1 MAITWRFTG
10 TAANAIDGAGGIGG
24 GIVPTLGGTTVA
36 GDLKLIAV
44 VQKACTDYNAIAST
58 GYTTLYGNT
67 HSGGGAVALLGM
79 IAGAADDDPTVTSTD
94 TASGHT
100 IISQA
105 AVFAGTM
112 NTVTGIVAHSNSAEN
127 AAALSITMPALTG
140 VTTPN
145 TLIVSI
151 GGKANDF
158 QTENAIIGASDALT
172 ELGQP
177 ERTSSAQVGLV
188 WAYRV
193 QTTATDVTTG
203 DVTLGFNS
211 ANGMSIIVS
220 IKPAA
225 VAGHPAAR
233 RFGRRIIGVDNVRI
247 Y

>member
-10 TAANAIDGAGGIGG
+10 TAANAVDGGNT
-24 GIVPTLGGTTVA
+24 VPTLGGTTVA
-36 GDLKLIAV
+36 GNLKLIAV
-44 VQKACTDYNAIAST
+44 VQKGTSNYANIASA
-58 GYTTLYGNT
+58 GYTILFGKNNA
-67 HSGGGAVALLGM
+67 GGGAVALLGA
-79 IAGAADDDPTVTSTD
+79 IAGDGDADPTVTSAD
-94 TASGHT
+94 TTSGRS

-105 AVFAGTM
+105 AVFAGTL
-112 NTVTGIVAHSNSAEN
+112 NTVTGIIAHSNSAEN

-225 VAGHPAAR
+225 VAGGHPAVR
-233 RFGRRIIGVDNVRI
+233 RFGRKIIGVEGVRI

>member
-1 MAITWRFTG
+1 MAIAHRFTG
-10 TAANAIDGAGGIGG
+10 TAANAVDGAGGIGG

-36 GDLKLIAV
+36 GNLKLIAV
-44 VQKACTDYNAIAST
+44 VQKTGDYANFASA
-58 GYTTLYGNT
+58 GYVTLYGKNNT
-67 HSGGGAVALLGM
+67 GGGAVALLGA
-79 IAGAADDDPTVTSTD
+79 IAGDGDADPTVTTTD
-94 TASGHT
+94 TTTGRS
-100 IISQA
+100 IIAQA
-105 AVFAGTM
+105 AVFAGTL

-158 QTENAIIGASDALT
+158 QTENAIIGDSDALT

-211 ANGMSIIVS
+211 ANGVSIIVS